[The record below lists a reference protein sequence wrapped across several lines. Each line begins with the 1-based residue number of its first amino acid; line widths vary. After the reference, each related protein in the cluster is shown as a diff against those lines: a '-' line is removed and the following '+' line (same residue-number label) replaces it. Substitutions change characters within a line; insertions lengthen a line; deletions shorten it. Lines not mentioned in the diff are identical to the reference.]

1 MIGVPWDQG
10 TTIGGRPKRKIE
22 AIMPTTPSAVPA
34 EVETD
39 EKKAKT
45 KTFEEEPTEPT
56 LNQGGPSSGSGRNDQ
71 PLLISEKPAS
81 AEPSQEAMET
91 EQVIDKSPME
101 IKVSARRAWPGGEDG
116 NPEKRAR
123 VGGVYVGALYSPT
136 EDVIVCEEDVEMAA
150 VDSEDEESKPLTA
163 EERAQGREVE
173 YGKMDKYDTYEPVS
187 YQPGM
192 KVLDATWVEVRK
204 PDGAV
209 RRYCVR
215 EFKRGDPRTDVFA
228 VASSTSTSRV
238 VDIIGIK
245 MGYAF
250 LTADAENA
258 FWQVPIK
265 EDAYML
271 PPKDWI
277 EKQIEAGV
285 TLPEKVVWKLKKEW
299 YGRRTAGQCFAEWAA
314 GHLKDLGFSRN
325 PAATPAR
332 ASSWKFTRMTSSP
345 PDLRDRWK
353 SWRKSFTKGSG

>member
-1 MIGVPWDQG
+1 MGCLGTKELPLDDRGNHADEVP
-10 TTIGGRPKRKIE
+10 TE
-22 AIMPTTPSAVPA
+22 A
-34 EVETD
+34 ETD

-56 LNQGGPSSGSGRNDQ
+56 LNQGGPSSGSGRNDE
-71 PLLISEKPAS
+71 PILISEKPANV
-81 AEPSQEAMET
+81 EPSQEAMET

-101 IKVSARRAWPGGEDG
+101 IKVSARRAWPGGEDE

-136 EDVIVCEEDVEMAA
+136 EDVIVYEEDVEMAA
-150 VDSEDEESKPLTA
+150 VDSDDEESKPLTV

-209 RRYCVR
+209 RCRYCVR

-238 VDIIGIK
+238 VDVIGIK

-250 LTADAENA
+250 MTADAENA

-271 PPKDWI
+271 PPKD
-277 EKQIEAGV
+277 
-285 TLPEKVVWKLKKEW
+285 
-299 YGRRTAGQCFAEWAA
+299 
-314 GHLKDLGFSRN
+314 
-325 PAATPAR
+325 
-332 ASSWKFTRMTSSP
+332 
-345 PDLRDRWK
+345 
-353 SWRKSFTKGSG
+353 